1 MHAVIAGAS
10 GAVGTAIAR
19 ELAATDG
26 VDVTGLARR
35 AASRPVFGVRYI
47 QANLADAAECEQR
60 FATLPAATHL
70 FYCARASHTEQQL
83 EDVDTNVAMLSRI
96 LDVLEP
102 RGLQHVH
109 LVQGGKVYGV
119 HLGPFPTPAREDA
132 SRAPI
137 PSFNYAQEDLLRER
151 GPARGWTWSAS
162 RPNTLVHFAPAN
174 GRTLISS
181 LGAYA
186 ALCHE
191 LGSAFDFPGPE
202 AAYHSLTQVTAIE
215 LLARGM
221 HWMATESVC
230 ANQAFNLTNGDVFR
244 WSTVWPRL
252 AHAFGL
258 PCGTVRPMRLAQT
271 LADAGEVW
279 GRVVKRHQL
288 QTLSLDQVANWAYLD
303 ATLERTWDEILS
315 TNKARS
321 YGFHDWA
328 DSEKLLMETLGTY
341 QQANILP

>member
-10 GAVGTAIAR
+10 GAVGAAIAR
-19 ELAATDG
+19 ELAATDTAR
-26 VDVTGLARR
+26 VTGLARR
-35 AASRPVFGVRYI
+35 APSRPIVGVQYL
-47 QANLADAAECEQR
+47 QADLADAAECERQL
-60 FATLPAATHL
+60 AELPAATHL

-83 EDVDTNVAMLSRI
+83 EDVDTNVAMLEHI
-96 LDVLEP
+96 LDALKHG
-102 RGLQHVH
+102 GLRHVH

-119 HLGPFPTPAREDA
+119 HLGAFPTPAREDA
-132 SRAPI
+132 ARAPI

-151 GPARGWTWSAS
+151 GLARDWTWSAS

-174 GRTLISS
+174 GRNLASS

-186 ALCHE
+186 ALCRE

-202 AAYHSLTQVTAIE
+202 AAYQSLTQITAIE

-221 HWMATESVC
+221 HWMATDAAC

-244 WSTVWPRL
+244 WSTVWPQL

-279 GRVVKRHQL
+279 ERIVQRHQL
-288 QTLSLDQVANWAYLD
+288 QSLALDQVADWPYLD
-303 ATLERTWDEILS
+303 ATLARTWDEILS

-328 DSEKLLMETLGTY
+328 DSETQLLETLGTY